1 MLYPPVPHQRANPKP
16 DPNPNPDQVAVIEQ
30 HVDTLVSWLMH
41 DSGFVAVQALEAL
54 DRMGAE
60 KLASLQLKGKIASAP
75 VASSSKRQDRSARE
89 QFLSVLAQL
98 PE

>member
-1 MLYPPVPHQRANPKP
+1 MRREVIRLGEPEVG
-16 DPNPNPDQVAVIEQ
+16 DLGTLAVIEQ

-41 DSGFVAVQALEAL
+41 DSGFIAVQAPEAL
-54 DRMGAE
+54 DRMGVA
-60 KLASLQLKGKIASAP
+60 KLAALQLKGKIASAP

-89 QFLSVLAQL
+89 QFLSVLARL

>member
-1 MLYPPVPHQRANPKP
+1 M
-16 DPNPNPDQVAVIEQ
+16 IEQ
-30 HVDTLVSWLMH
+30 HADTLLSWLMH
-41 DSGFVAVQALEAL
+41 DSGFIAVQALEAL
-54 DRMGAE
+54 DRMGVE
-60 KLASLQLKGKIASAP
+60 KLAALQLKGKIASAP